1 MIRPLLALAVAT
13 LLSGC
18 LIIVPLP
25 GPTVTIDNPGVP
37 RTATEPAPQRVPV
50 VPLDPV
56 GVAFNRLRAAH
67 DQPPLVA
74 SANLMRAAQSHAE
87 DMARTGTVAHQV
99 AGGGDLATR
108 LRRFGCVNRPG
119 AENIAA
125 GQTSAVA
132 AAADWAANPAHRSN
146 ILGPYT
152 TYGSGQSGGHYVAI
166 LSTGC

>member
-1 MIRPLLALAVAT
+1 MFRILPALCVAT

-18 LIIVPLP
+18 LIIVPVP
-25 GPTVTIDNPGVP
+25 GPTITTGAPAVT
-37 RTATEPAPQRVPV
+37 RTSTEPATARVPV
-50 VPLDPV
+50 VPLDPA

-67 DQPPLVA
+67 GQPPLVA

-99 AGGGDLATR
+99 AGGGDLASR
-108 LRRFGCVNRPG
+108 LRRFGCVNRSG

-125 GQTSAVA
+125 GQTSATA

-152 TYGSGQSGGHYVAI
+152 TYGSGQSGGYYVTI
-166 LSTGC
+166 LSSDC